1 MAIHQWPEHQ
11 RPREKLLAKGSKA
24 LSDQELLAIF
34 LRTGVSG
41 MSAIDLAAKLIT
53 EFGGLGAL
61 LNANQARF
69 CSIKGLGLAKYCQLR
84 ATLELTERYLG
95 EQLNNNDIFTSPKQV
110 EDYLS
115 VQMRDYQR
123 EVFSVVLL
131 DSRHQLLGYHELFH
145 GTIDTTSVHPREVVK
160 LALEK
165 NAAAV
170 IVAHNHPSGMAEP
183 SDADIDITQRLKT
196 ALALIDIRLL
206 DHFIIGKGDITSL
219 ANEGKM

>member
-11 RPREKLLAKGSKA
+11 RPREKPLAKGSKA

-95 EQLNNNDIFTSPKQV
+95 EQLNNNDIFTSPKHV

-123 EVFSVVLL
+123 EVFSVLLL

-183 SDADIDITQRLKT
+183 SNADIDITQRLKT

-206 DHFIIGKGDITSL
+206 DHFIIGRGDITSL